1 MGKGLKFSKLREP
14 RMCALGNDLVDY
26 YSVRETLMMQERKDA

>member
-1 MGKGLKFSKLREP
+1 MGKGLKFSKVRDP

-26 YSVRETLMMQERKDA
+26 SVRETLMMQERKGA